1 MHGERERS
9 TLRAGWV
16 EPRQEV
22 GHRTARGLKRGENN
36 STCTDGGK
44 VFLPLSL
51 SFSTIQPLM
60 QTNIYAKAQMPAEL
74 QGKQT
79 EAVGTLLYLSL
90 DSGEVEEEVVQLI
103 NNNNNRGRKQ

>member
-1 MHGERERS
+1 
-9 TLRAGWV
+9 
-16 EPRQEV
+16 
-22 GHRTARGLKRGENN
+22 
-36 STCTDGGK
+36 
-44 VFLPLSL
+44 
-51 SFSTIQPLM
+51 M

-103 NNNNNRGRKQ
+103 NNNNNRGRK